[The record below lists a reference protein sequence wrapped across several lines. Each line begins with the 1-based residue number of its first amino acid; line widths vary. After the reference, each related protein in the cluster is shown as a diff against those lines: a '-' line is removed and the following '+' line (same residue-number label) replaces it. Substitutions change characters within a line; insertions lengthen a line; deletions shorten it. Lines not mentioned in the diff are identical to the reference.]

1 MRPFE
6 NLHPRR
12 AAQDATLGP
21 DSKWFR
27 LAAPAALFAVAVAIN
42 YVWEIAQS
50 FLFVGM
56 GSIRAVLWH
65 CFVASLGDGVI
76 LCIIHGV
83 GWGVFRRA
91 DWFARAGASQYGVML
106 GAGLVIASAMEW
118 VAVHVLH
125 RWAYTDLMPVVPGLD
140 IGVIPVLQMLV
151 LPPLVFM
158 AVAKILGLSR
168 QDPLH

>member
-125 RWAYTDLMPVVPGLD
+125 RWAYTDLMPVVPGLE